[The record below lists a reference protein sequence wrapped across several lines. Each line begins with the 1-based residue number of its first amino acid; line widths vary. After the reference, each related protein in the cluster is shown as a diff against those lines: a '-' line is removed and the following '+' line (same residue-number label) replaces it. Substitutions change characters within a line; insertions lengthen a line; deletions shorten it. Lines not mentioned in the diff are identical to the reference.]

1 MARTYIKKR
10 LDPKPSDIT
19 VRAALTK
26 FLSGISSIRSAAK
39 EYGFKK
45 STLALYK
52 SKHTLQVQTHKTV

>member
-26 FLSGISSIRSAAK
+26 VLSGISSIRSAAK
-39 EYGFKK
+39 EYGLKK
-45 STLALYK
+45 STLAFYK
-52 SKHTLQVQTHKTV
+52 SNTL